1 MSDQDDWINE
11 IIPPEEVEQIQTQ
24 ANKIIKG
31 QETFYEMTVL
41 MTQEDMIE
49 AVRALELM
57 REGDMTAWMLG
68 MSILTALVDTMEYAL
83 ERDEVQIWDEENE

>member
-11 IIPPEEVEQIQTQ
+11 IIPPEDVEQIQTQ

-31 QETFYEMTVL
+31 QETFYEMSVL

-57 REGDMTAWMLG
+57 REGDMSAWMLG

-83 ERDEVQIWDEENE
+83 ERDEVQIWDEEE